1 MTRWRSAQA
10 QIHILLLTIC
20 ISILLLLTIYVCR
33 MCDQVALYA
42 GANSQQKSFCAINS
56 HLGALYSGWEHKTNT
71 KSNPFAL
78 STDTWG
84 PSTQAGNTDIILNT
98 TRGMAHGYRICVCL
112 IYIYIY
118 IYKCIYGYIYAFIHI
133 GIYVCMYVGMYVCM

>member
-56 HLGALYSGWEHKTNT
+56 HLGPLYSGWEHKTNP

-118 IYKCIYGYIYAFIHI
+118 IYINVYMDTYMHLFILV
-133 GIYVCMYVGMYVCM
+133 YMYVCM